1 MFKRHPL
8 TVTFSAFL
16 FTMTCLL
23 FSAST
28 VTAQTLQGAQM
39 RPGGPI
45 RGGIDVKLGKNPGG
59 SAAARR
65 TGVALISR
73 TDENGNFDFGLL
85 PKGEY
90 VLVLSL
96 PDPGTSEKGVLVNT
110 SRGNI
115 RIARMSMAGAVG
127 GKFDKDW
134 SFEADAAMDI
144 PSSERLAGKTDSKA
158 ATVNG
163 PGKPVYGN
171 ITFQADGKT
180 VVKGTITF
188 QK

>member
-1 MFKRHPL
+1 
-8 TVTFSAFL
+8 V
-16 FTMTCLL
+16 
-23 FSAST
+23 
-28 VTAQTLQGAQM
+28 
-39 RPGGPI
+39 
-45 RGGIDVKLGKNPGG
+45 
-59 SAAARR
+59 
-65 TGVALISR
+65 
-73 TDENGNFDFGLL
+73 L

-96 PDPGTSEKGVLVNT
+96 PDPGTSEKGILVNT

-144 PSSERLAGKTDSKA
+144 QATERLDAKIDSAVGRSTSNSNLQTQLNGLNKSQAGERRE
-158 ATVNG
+158 
-163 PGKPVYGN
+163 